1 MTAASGRIAGP
12 KPYGDHN
19 PIPWGDTLALAASV
33 APYRNWLLGVVPTTG
48 YVVAQA
54 AGVTDLVSAGFADR
68 DEPSSSSAG
77 RSFML
82 ARQQFVSGFL
92 NSEETNDALLST
104 DYAAPF
110 WIVDNQTVGRLSNFS
125 GVNRSLG
132 GLAFGIDPD
141 TDTPILYPGPI
152 GWTLGRA
159 ALMANNAILASVPI
173 VDAAP
178 SDTISERAIPTE
190 KLHGKISSIQLVGA
204 AIAANNTDYITLTIS
219 KRDGA
224 GGGAVV
230 LGTYDSRAANQ
241 GALTAFVPGEFSLS
255 AVAGALN
262 ILETDVITII
272 EAKGGAGKSVIGAVR
287 IIGKVG

>member
-141 TDTPILYPGPI
+141 TDTPIIYPGPI

-173 VDAAP
+173 VDAAA
-178 SDTISERAIPTE
+178 SDTIAERVIPTE

-262 ILETDVITII
+262 ILETDVVTII

>member
-1 MTAASGRIAGP
+1 MTAATGRIAGP

-33 APYRNWLLGVVPTTG
+33 APFRNWLLGVNQTTG

-110 WIVDNQTVGRLSNFS
+110 WIVDNQTVGKLSNFG

-141 TDTPILYPGPI
+141 TETPILYPGPI

-159 ALMANNAILASVPI
+159 ALMADSAIFASVPV
-173 VDAAP
+173 VDAAA
-178 SDTISERAIPTE
+178 SDTIAERVIPTA
-190 KLHGKISSIQLVGA
+190 KLHGKISAIQFVGA
-204 AIAANNTDYITLTIS
+204 AVAANNTDYITLTVS

-241 GALTAFVPGEFSLS
+241 GAVTAFTPAAFSLS

-262 ILETDVITII
+262 ILETDVITFA
-272 EAKGGAGKSVIGAVR
+272 ETKGGSGKSVVGAVR

>member
-33 APYRNWLLGVVPTTG
+33 APFRNWLLGVVPTTG

-54 AGVTDLVSAGFADR
+54 AGVTDLVCAGFADR
-68 DEPSSSSAG
+68 DEPSSAAAG

-110 WIVDNQTVGRLSNFS
+110 WIVDNQTVGKLSNFG

-141 TDTPILYPGPI
+141 TDTPILYPGPV
-152 GWTLGRA
+152 GWTLGRVA
-159 ALMANNAILASVPI
+159 VMADNAIFAAVPV
-173 VDAAP
+173 VDSAA
-178 SDTISERAIPTE
+178 SDTIAERVIPTE
-190 KLHGKISSIQLVGA
+190 KLHGKVSAIQLVGA
-204 AIAANNTDYITLTIS
+204 AIAADNTDYITLTVS

-241 GALTAFVPGEFSLS
+241 GALTAFTPKAFALS

-262 ILETDVITII
+262 ILETDVITIT
-272 EAKGGAGKSVIGAVR
+272 EAKGGAGKSISGAVR

>member
-33 APYRNWLLGVVPTTG
+33 APFRNWLLGVVPTTG

-68 DEPSSSSAG
+68 DEPSSAAAG

-110 WIVDNQTVGRLSNFS
+110 WIVDNQTVGKLSNFG

-141 TDTPILYPGPI
+141 TDTPILYPGPV
-152 GWTLGRA
+152 GWTLGRVA
-159 ALMANNAILASVPI
+159 VMADNAIFAAVPV
-173 VDAAP
+173 VDSAA
-178 SDTISERAIPTE
+178 SDTIAERVIPTE
-190 KLHGKISSIQLVGA
+190 KLHGKVSAIQLTGA
-204 AIAANNTDYITLTIS
+204 AIAADNTDYITLTVS

-241 GALTAFVPGEFSLS
+241 GALTAFTPKAFALS

-262 ILETDVITII
+262 ILETDVITIT
-272 EAKGGAGKSVIGAVR
+272 EAKGGAGKSVVGAVR

>member
-173 VDAAP
+173 VDAAA
-178 SDTISERAIPTE
+178 SDTIAERVIPTE

-262 ILETDVITII
+262 ILETDVVTII